1 MLKIREHIK
10 IHVGFKN
17 EDKLPAV
24 KKGKKQKSQGK
35 TEASPAEIGG
45 MSRGTAVTVL
55 GLWRSRRQEE
65 AEENE
70 EVQEAELQ
78 TNLCEDFN
86 FTIMEK
92 VESTI

>member
-17 EDKLPAV
+17 EDKLPVV

-35 TEASPAEIGG
+35 TEVGPAEVGG
-45 MSRGTAVTVL
+45 MSRGTAMTVL

-65 AEENE
+65 AEE
-70 EVQEAELQ
+70 EVVEAELQ
-78 TNLCEDFN
+78 TKVREDFN

>member
-35 TEASPAEIGG
+35 TEAGPAEIGG
-45 MSRGTAVTVL
+45 MSRGTAMTVL

-65 AEENE
+65 AEE
-70 EVQEAELQ
+70 EVVEVELL

>member
-35 TEASPAEIGG
+35 TEAGPAEIGG
-45 MSRGTAVTVL
+45 MSRGTAMTVL

-65 AEENE
+65 AEE
-70 EVQEAELQ
+70 EVVEATLQ
-78 TNLCEDFN
+78 TNLCEDIN

>member
-1 MLKIREHIK
+1 MKIREHIK

-35 TEASPAEIGG
+35 TEAGPAESGG
-45 MSRGTAVTVL
+45 MSRGTAMTVL

-65 AEENE
+65 AEEGEKLEMEDRAANE
-70 EVQEAELQ
+70 SSRIFC
-78 TNLCEDFN
+78 NHG
-86 FTIMEK
+86 
-92 VESTI
+92 

>member
-10 IHVGFKN
+10 IQVGFKT
-17 EDKLPAV
+17 EDKFPAV

-35 TEASPAEIGG
+35 TEAGPAEIGG
-45 MSRGTAVTVL
+45 MSRGTAMTVL

-65 AEENE
+65 AEEE
-70 EVQEAELQ
+70 EVVEVELL

>member
-35 TEASPAEIGG
+35 TEAGPAEIGG
-45 MSRGTAVTVL
+45 MSRGTAMTVL

-65 AEENE
+65 AEE
-70 EVQEAELQ
+70 EVVEAELQ
-78 TNLCEDFN
+78 TKVREDFN

>member
-10 IHVGFKN
+10 IHVGFKT
-17 EDKLPAV
+17 EEKLTAV

-35 TEASPAEIGG
+35 TEADPAEIGG
-45 MSRGTAVTVL
+45 MSRGTAMTVL

-65 AEENE
+65 AEE
-70 EVQEAELQ
+70 EVVEVELQ